1 MFSLLLDLTISKKY
15 HNIEQKNSYIKQ
27 KTTKYS
33 NELKIV
39 IRVLNE
45 RIKRGTIFVLKY
57 LQAIEHEATNEL
69 YLRGF
74 EESEEGT
81 AAS

>member
-1 MFSLLLDLTISKKY
+1 M
-15 HNIEQKNSYIKQ
+15 KQ

-33 NELKIV
+33 NEIQIV

-45 RIKRGTIFVLKY
+45 RIKGITIFVLKY
-57 LQAIEHEATNEL
+57 LQAIELEATNEL

-81 AAS
+81 VAS